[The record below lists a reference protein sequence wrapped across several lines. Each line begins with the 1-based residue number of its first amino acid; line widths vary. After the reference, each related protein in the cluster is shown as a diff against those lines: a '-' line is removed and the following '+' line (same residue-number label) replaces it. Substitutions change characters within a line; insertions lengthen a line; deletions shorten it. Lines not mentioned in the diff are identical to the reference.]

1 MNDELKK
8 LKKEYSLLEEKYKIP
23 GFREINEDFEI
34 DKIDKES
41 DCLLRVI
48 RKIMMEKI
56 VNSMGFVE
64 MLLNPVNAPRI
75 YMAYLRSLTV
85 QDKQLLE
92 KIYGSLADLSLASL
106 ELEVEYSEK
115 REAELIKLIHN
126 TWNRIRSD
134 FKVVLSDIKKPNSV
148 VKKDKSYFG

>member
-1 MNDELKK
+1 MSVELKE
-8 LKKEYSLLEEKYKIP
+8 LKKEYSLLEKKYKIP

-41 DCLLRVI
+41 DCLLRAI

-75 YMAYLRSLTV
+75 YMAYLRSFNV
-85 QDKQLLE
+85 QDRQLLE

-115 REAELIKLIHN
+115 REAELIRLIHN
-126 TWNRIRSD
+126 TWNKIRPD
-134 FKVVLSDIKKPNSV
+134 FKTVLSNIKKPNNA
-148 VKKDKSYFG
+148 VKRDKSYFG

>member
-1 MNDELKK
+1 
-8 LKKEYSLLEEKYKIP
+8 
-23 GFREINEDFEI
+23 
-34 DKIDKES
+34 
-41 DCLLRVI
+41 
-48 RKIMMEKI
+48 
-56 VNSMGFVE
+56 
-64 MLLNPVNAPRI
+64 
-75 YMAYLRSLTV
+75 MAYLRSLTV